1 MDARVNPVRPVRR
14 ISPRGIAAVLAM
26 MFLVIFGSLGV
37 AMAVVAQGN
46 LRTADAG
53 LKVSRAMSAAE
64 SGLAF
69 ASRRLESEA
78 ARFVVR
84 RGTIDAGF
92 ASRLWAGT
100 WTAADGTV
108 EILPPTGFVEQSPAR
123 SLAEALRNAHAADLH
138 AFAAEPADAAR
149 PAISGSTIRS
159 RANRVTAGDD
169 RCHFRIGY
177 ELLPGTG
184 TVRITSQGVDGEIRR
199 TLQMDFEIDKRIE
212 FAVLSPNRIMIGK
225 NVRVIGPLGTGYGT
239 VGTDLAAA
247 NGDPLVMRNDFRYL
261 DEGLNA
267 RLDLLR
273 AAIVAADVDGDG
285 RLRPG
290 HPTESQGIATVPGAS
305 DLDGDEYVDEF
316 DLFLATFD
324 LDGSGG
330 VVYDPMRAAAAG
342 MAGVADEF
350 GTVDLQLGRLIDR
363 ARPDRDGDG
372 EIDAQDVR
380 LGYDDGVIDWLDRY
394 AKVDGR
400 LEFAVSR
407 SAWEIANLAQG
418 QTAHWRSLVE
428 GAIRTPPERSPVRF
442 EVPATELR
450 MVTTDMFAPAATWF
464 RDRAGTPLPSSP
476 DVPAASGPWEPVP
489 YGSAAAYDWYRR
501 PVYENR
507 TFTDVR
513 IPAGTNALFRNCT
526 FVGVT
531 YVETTVACT
540 DVNWNYVGSL
550 KQIDHGE
557 EEEPTYEAKFPGLT
571 VGTGASAI
579 YDTKPLGNSVRF
591 EDCTFLGS
599 ISGDTPAEFTHWR
612 NKIQLTG
619 NTRFYVDPEDP
630 ELLAQDDQATL
641 RERLLAMPVE
651 IREGLAKSSIMLPG
665 WSVDVGNFT
674 NEVAEDPDDTRRV
687 SLNGTVVAGVL
698 DVRGTARVRGTLLMT
713 FRPVA
718 DQGPLFY
725 NGKADAFNTTL
736 GYFGPLDGDGE
747 GRLPGES
754 GFSGFGEITLEY
766 DPEAGIPDGI
776 PWPVTVNALVESY
789 REGGFLP

>member
-1 MDARVNPVRPVRR
+1 MDANARSERR
-14 ISPRGIAAVLAM
+14 RHPRGIAAVLAM

-37 AMAVVAQGN
+37 AMAVVAEGN
-46 LRTADAG
+46 LRTADSG

-64 SGLAF
+64 TGLAF
-69 ASRRLESEA
+69 AARRLETES

-84 RGTIDAGF
+84 KGTIDAGF
-92 ASRLWAGT
+92 ASRLWNGT

-108 EILPPTGFVEQSPAR
+108 EVLPPRGFVEQSPAR

-138 AFAAEPADAAR
+138 AFAAEPVDAAL
-149 PAISGSTIRS
+149 PAIDGSIVRS
-159 RANRVTAGDD
+159 RANRTASGDD
-169 RCHFRIGY
+169 RCRFRIAY

-184 TVRITSQGVDGEIRR
+184 TVRVTSQGADGEIRR

-239 VGTDLAAA
+239 VATDLAAA

-261 DEGLNA
+261 DEELNA
-267 RLDLLR
+267 TLDLFR
-273 AAIVAADVDGDG
+273 AAVVASDVDGDG

-290 HPTESQGIATVPGAS
+290 HPTEAQGIATVPGAA

-316 DLFLATFD
+316 DLFLSAFD
-324 LDGSGG
+324 ADGDGA
-330 VVYDPMRAAAAG
+330 VAYDPLRAAAAG
-342 MAGVADEF
+342 VGSLPDEF
-350 GTVDLQLGRLIDR
+350 GTVDPQLGRLIDR
-363 ARPDRDGDG
+363 TRPDRNGDG
-372 EIDAQDVR
+372 EIDAQDTR

-400 LEFAVSR
+400 LEFGVTR
-407 SAWEIANLAQG
+407 SAWETANLAQG
-418 QTAHWRSLVE
+418 QPAHWRNLVE
-428 GAIRTPPERSPVRF
+428 GAIRTPPERSAVRF
-442 EVPATELR
+442 GVPPTELR
-450 MVTTDMFAPAATWF
+450 MVTTDMFGPAATWF
-464 RDRAGTPLPSSP
+464 RDRAGNPLPSDP
-476 DVPAASGPWEPVP
+476 DVPEAAGAWEPVP

-501 PVYENR
+501 PVFENR
-507 TFTDVR
+507 VFTDLR
-513 IPAGTNALFRNCT
+513 IPVGSNALFRNCT

-531 YVETTVACT
+531 YVETTVNCT

-557 EEEPTYEAKFPGLT
+557 EEPATYETKFPGLT
-571 VGTGASAI
+571 VGTGGSAI
-579 YDTKPLGNSVRF
+579 YDTKPLANSLRF

-599 ISGDTPAEFTHWR
+599 IAGDTPAEFTHWR

-619 NTRFYVDPEDP
+619 NTRFYVDPDDP
-630 ELLAQDDQATL
+630 ELLAQDDQAVL
-641 RERLLAMPVE
+641 RDRLLALPAE
-651 IREGLAKSSIMLPG
+651 AREGLAKSSIMLPG

-674 NEVAEDPDDTRRV
+674 NETAEDPDETRRI
-687 SLNGTVVAGVL
+687 SLSGTIVAGVL
-698 DVRGTARVRGTLLMT
+698 DIRGTARVRGTLLMT

-725 NGKADAFNTTL
+725 NGKTDAFNTTL

-754 GFSGFGEITLEY
+754 GFAGFGEITLEY

-776 PWPVTVNALVESY
+776 PWPVTVDPVVESY
-789 REGGFLP
+789 REGGVLP